1 MGVGE
6 RGVEWGASTLDP
18 RSPILL
24 TNERPG
30 SCVNSG
36 MKNSWTG
43 GEAVFALPPR
53 SEEGNLAVSVHRGE
67 PGALERLIDRFEQAL
82 YSYAFSLL
90 QNTFDAQEVVQDAML
105 RAHRALTRQY
115 DEARCREL
123 ALRPW
128 LFKMVRNLSFNKRR
142 SKVRALEEPLTS
154 YDDGRIGP
162 FVREEASDL
171 ERRQDAE
178 LLQRAMQSLPCDAR
192 ELIVLRFME
201 EMSYGDI
208 AKTVGGSEA
217 ALRGKVFRSLKLLRE
232 ALEQKG
238 VAHAV

>member
-1 MGVGE
+1 
-6 RGVEWGASTLDP
+6 
-18 RSPILL
+18 
-24 TNERPG
+24 
-30 SCVNSG
+30 

-43 GEAVFALPPR
+43 GEAVLHAHRPP
-53 SEEGNLAVSVHRGE
+53 EENLAVSVHRGD

-82 YSYAFSLL
+82 YSYSFSLL
-90 QNTFDAQEVVQDAML
+90 QNAFDAQEVVQDALL

-142 SKVRALEEPLTS
+142 SKVRSLEEPLAA

-162 FVREEASDL
+162 FVREEGSDL
-171 ERRQDAE
+171 EKRQDAE
-178 LLQRAMQSLPCDAR
+178 MLQKAMQTLPTDVR

-208 AKTVGGSEA
+208 ARTVGGSEA

-232 ALEQKG
+232 ALERKG